1 VPAVAPGETARVYY
15 VATNGSD
22 SNQGTL
28 QRPFRTIQHGLN
40 VATTPG
46 DVVRVR
52 AGTYYE
58 GIRFPTNGASN
69 KPIVLENY
77 PGDRP
82 FISGKH
88 GSSQKL
94 VEIFN
99 RSHVRFIGFEVGELV
114 TTSPSQ
120 SGAIF
125 AEGFGEDVQIVG
137 NFVHDVKPQPHKYAN
152 GRAIQVRGYD
162 RTRALSDVVVADN
175 EIDRC
180 DVQDGNVLEISG
192 NASHVRVAGNR
203 LRDNTGIALNVTG
216 GTRPPAYTRW
226 RLQVRDVLVA
236 GNSIDSTLG
245 KGAIGL
251 YVQASKDV
259 QVRSNR
265 VIHSLWGIYVT
276 SEYPGVHS
284 QDVAI
289 SKNVIVDNTE
299 AGLLV
304 GSPFFPTTVLGATV
318 DDNVVMYNGAFESG
332 NGGNFGIGRARD
344 VSVHRNR
351 FVASDENVLTYL

>member
-1 VPAVAPGETARVYY
+1 M
-15 VATNGSD
+15 
-22 SNQGTL
+22 
-28 QRPFRTIQHGLN
+28 
-40 VATTPG
+40 
-46 DVVRVR
+46 
-52 AGTYYE
+52 
-58 GIRFPTNGASN
+58 
-69 KPIVLENY
+69 
-77 PGDRP
+77 
-82 FISGKH
+82 
-88 GSSQKL
+88 
-94 VEIFN
+94 
-99 RSHVRFIGFEVGELV
+99 
-114 TTSPSQ
+114 
-120 SGAIF
+120 
-125 AEGFGEDVQIVG
+125 
-137 NFVHDVKPQPHKYAN
+137 
-152 GRAIQVRGYD
+152 
-162 RTRALSDVVVADN
+162 
-175 EIDRC
+175 
-180 DVQDGNVLEISG
+180 
-192 NASHVRVAGNR
+192 
-203 LRDNTGIALNVTG
+203 RDNTGIALNVTG

-265 VIHSLWGIYVT
+265 VTHSLWGIYVT

-318 DDNVVMYNGAFESG
+318 DDNVVMHNGAFEGG
-332 NGGNFGIGRARD
+332 NGGNFGIGRARR

-351 FVASDENVLTYL
+351 FVASDENVLTYLGAPYDDVTLDENCYDDPKHDPTTARFGYAGTEYVGFTRYRTATGQDRSSTFGRCTIYAGRIAGVVSPLQTKR